1 MNKFMSTVTIAVVM
15 FLTVGCCGD
24 ANAAPDPKLSVN
36 SVAQAGF
43 DNLSADQQ
51 AQILQSITAA
61 QTKETDIADK
71 VDKWVNIGERVGKML
86 GGAAKELGIA
96 ANEFVKT
103 DVGRMT
109 AILVVWNYMGNDL
122 VNIFVHV
129 GGGLLVMVLGL
140 ISVYVVVRKM
150 YAPKLVYDTNVKN
163 WRGKHPILS
172 STPAARSDEAP
183 FLITV
188 ACFLVIGVGA
198 AIMLNV

>member
-1 MNKFMSTVTIAVVM
+1 MNKFMSTIAIATAM
-15 FLTVGCCGD
+15 ILTVGCCGD
-24 ANAAPDPKLSVN
+24 AKAATDPKLSVN

-51 AQILQSITAA
+51 AQIIQSITAA
-61 QTKETDIADK
+61 QSKDTDLTDQ

-86 GGAAKELGIA
+86 GGAARELGIA

-103 DVGRMT
+103 DVGQMT

-122 VNIFVHV
+122 VNIFVHL
-129 GGGLLVMVLGL
+129 GGGLLVMIMGLG
-140 ISVYVVVRKM
+140 SVFVVVRKM

-163 WRGKHPILS
+163 WRGKHPIVS

-183 FLITV
+183 FLITI